1 VVEGCAFQSP
11 ADATATYG
19 DAGRNIA
26 RGPGYF
32 NIDMNLVKNTKIG
45 RTELELRAEAFNIL
59 NHPAFADPN
68 TTFGTAAFGTI
79 TSMLT
84 NPACSLCGT
93 TERQVQ
99 LSAKL
104 KF

>member
-1 VVEGCAFQSP
+1 
-11 ADATATYG
+11 
-19 DAGRNIA
+19 
-26 RGPGYF
+26 
-32 NIDMNLVKNTKIG
+32 
-45 RTELELRAEAFNIL
+45 
-59 NHPAFADPN
+59 
-68 TTFGTAAFGTI
+68 
-79 TSMLT
+79 MLS